1 VRDMAEEKCFS
12 ESVESVFGYTRITVS
27 SLLTLFIV
35 TLSRIICRNNNDAP
49 LVIVASKVE

>member
-1 VRDMAEEKCFS
+1 MAEEKCFS

-49 LVIVASKVE
+49 LVIVVSKVE